1 MRQSFEGSVLSM
13 KILSARRKKRHS
25 LFDIF
30 NVLFMTLLSL
40 IFLYPL
46 LMTLGLSFSSAK
58 ELVGKSV
65 ILFPVGFSTQSYVA
79 FLTDTAIFR
88 YYVNTIVYAISG
100 TFVSLLFT
108 SLLAYPLTI
117 SEFIGKKLITILLLI
132 TMFFGGGLIPSYLN
146 IRNLHM
152 LNTIWAMILPGCISA
167 WNTIMFVNF
176 FHSIPDSLRESATID
191 GANHFRVLFSIILPL
206 SKALLA
212 TIALFTIV
220 GFWNDYFN
228 ALIYLDSTSKMPI
241 QIFLRKILVNM
252 EIAEGNANQGDEMM
266 RLLDMV
272 NANPRTVKAAATII
286 TIIPVLCVYP
296 FLQKYFTKGMMIGA
310 VKA

>member
-1 MRQSFEGSVLSM
+1 M

-286 TIIPVLCVYP
+286 TIIRCSACIHFCRSILPRE
-296 FLQKYFTKGMMIGA
+296 
-310 VKA
+310 

>member
-1 MRQSFEGSVLSM
+1 M

-65 ILFPVGFSTQSYVA
+65 ILFPVGFSTQSYAA

>member
-1 MRQSFEGSVLSM
+1 M

-30 NVLFMTLLSL
+30 NV
-40 IFLYPL
+40 